1 MYVIYND
8 AGAIIQTILGPDE
21 NYGPNVLDAHNQKW
35 LFVSQRSMIDPH
47 QFYVDVTMKMLIEK
61 QPMALTVDKVEIA
74 ADGEDAATVTGIPEG
89 AAISILCDGKPQF
102 ANIIGKESLEITSAS
117 PATYFVSAT
126 CAGYLPA
133 SLTVVAK

>member
-1 MYVIYND
+1 MYVVYND

-21 NYGPNVLDAHNQKW
+21 SYGPNVLDAHNQKW

-47 QFYVDVTMKMLIEK
+47 QFYVDIETKTLIEK
-61 QPMALTVDKVEIA
+61 QPMALAVDKVEIV
-74 ADGEDAATVTGIPEG
+74 ADGEDAATVSGIPEG

-102 ANIIGKESLEITSAS
+102 ANVIGRETLEITSAS

>member
-1 MYVIYND
+1 MYVVYADN
-8 AGAIIQTILGPDE
+8 GAIIQTILGPDE
-21 NYGPNVLDAHNQKW
+21 SYGPNVLDANNQKW
-35 LFVSQRSMIDPH
+35 LFVSRRSTVDPH
-47 QFYVDVTMKMLIEK
+47 QFYVNVATKTLIEK

-74 ADGEDAATVTGIPEG
+74 ADGEETATVSGIPEG

-102 ANIIGKESLEITSAS
+102 ANVIGRESLEIVSAS

>member
-1 MYVIYND
+1 MYVVYND
-8 AGAIIQTILGPDE
+8 TGAITQTILGPDE
-21 NYGPNVLDAHNQKW
+21 SYGPNVLDKHGQKW

-47 QFYVDVTMKMLIEK
+47 QFYVDVSTKMLTEK

-74 ADGEDAATVTGIPEG
+74 ADGKDVATVRGIPEG

-102 ANIIGKESLEITSAS
+102 ANVIGKESLEITSAS

>member
-1 MYVIYND
+1 MYVVYND

-21 NYGPNVLDAHNQKW
+21 SYGPDVLDKHNQKW

-47 QFYVDVTMKMLIEK
+47 QFYVDVATKALLEK
-61 QPMALTVDKVEIA
+61 QPMALTVDKVEIV
-74 ADGEDAATVTGIPEG
+74 ADGKDTATVNGIPEG

-102 ANIIGKESLEITSAS
+102 ANVIGRESLEITSLS

-133 SLTVVAK
+133 NLTVVAK

>member
-1 MYVIYND
+1 MYVVYND

-21 NYGPNVLDAHNQKW
+21 SYGPTVLDAHNQKW

-47 QFYVDVTMKMLIEK
+47 QFYVDVATKTLIEK
-61 QPMALTVDKVEIA
+61 QPMAVTVDKVEIV

-102 ANIIGKESLEITSAS
+102 ANVIGKESLEITSSS

>member
-1 MYVIYND
+1 MYVVYND

-21 NYGPNVLDAHNQKW
+21 SYGPNVLDKHGQNW

-47 QFYVDVTMKMLIEK
+47 QFHVDVVTKMLVEK
-61 QPMALTVDKVEIA
+61 QPMTLTVDKVEIA
-74 ADGEDAATVTGIPEG
+74 ADGEDTAIVTGIPEG

-102 ANIIGKESLEITSAS
+102 ANVIGKESLEITSAS
-117 PATYFVSAT
+117 PARYFVSAT

>member
-1 MYVIYND
+1 MYVVYND

-21 NYGPNVLDAHNQKW
+21 SYGPNVLDAHNQKW

-47 QFYVDVTMKMLIEK
+47 QFYVDVETKALIEK
-61 QPMALTVDKVEIA
+61 KPMALSVDKVEIV
-74 ADGEDAATVTGIPEG
+74 ADGEDVATVTGIPEG

-102 ANIIGKESLEITSAS
+102 ANVIGKESLEITSLS

>member
-1 MYVIYND
+1 MYVVYND
-8 AGAIIQTILGPDE
+8 SGAIIQTILGPDE
-21 NYGPNVLDAHNQKW
+21 SYGPNVLDAHNQKW

-47 QFYVDVTMKMLIEK
+47 QFYVDVGTKTLIEK
-61 QPMALTVDKVEIA
+61 QPMALAADKVEIA
-74 ADGEDAATVTGIPEG
+74 ADGEDVATVSGIPEG

-102 ANIIGKESLEITSAS
+102 ANVIGRETLEITSAS

>member
-1 MYVIYND
+1 MYVVYND

-21 NYGPNVLDAHNQKW
+21 SYGPNVLDAHHQKW

-47 QFYVDVTMKMLIEK
+47 QFYVDVATKALLEK
-61 QPMALTVDKVEIA
+61 QPMALTVDKVEIT
-74 ADGEDAATVTGIPEG
+74 ADGKDTATVAGIPEG
-89 AAISILCDGKPQF
+89 SAIAVLCDGKPQF
-102 ANIIGKESLEITSAS
+102 ANVIGRESLEITSLS